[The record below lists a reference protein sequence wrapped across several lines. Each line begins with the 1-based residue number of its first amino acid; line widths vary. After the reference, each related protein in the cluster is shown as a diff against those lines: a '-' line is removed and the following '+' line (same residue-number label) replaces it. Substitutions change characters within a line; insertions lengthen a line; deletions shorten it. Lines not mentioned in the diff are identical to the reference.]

1 MELTAADVEV
11 RIMAQMK
18 VKRRALKTISSK
30 SKEDRG
36 HHDLC
41 DAQCA
46 KVVITICRNRGGR
59 DHEGGPDHKVGRDG
73 EKLGLI
79 RMLREESQKLQVSTT
94 WRIITE

>member
-18 VKRRALKTISSK
+18 VQRRALKTISSK

-41 DAQCA
+41 DAQYT
-46 KVVITICRNRGGR
+46 KVVITICRNRRGR
-59 DHEGGPDHKVGRDG
+59 DHEGGPDHKVGRNG

-79 RMLREESQKLQVSTT
+79 RMLRESRRNSKLARLGES
-94 WRIITE
+94 